1 MRTPLVLLY
10 SWQLLDRLK
19 SIITP
24 VKVQIKYRTLS
35 TRNGCFQMQYSTV
48 EATYQVCVG
57 GVHPSYNLFY
67 LLVRVQVNT
76 VPYLL
81 AIVAFKYNNLQYKL
95 DSRLY
100 SCRECSTICLSL
112 PQFALVCPS
121 LP

>member
-57 GVHPSYNLFY
+57 GVHHSYNLLY

-81 AIVAFKYNNLQYKL
+81 AMVAFKYNNQ
-95 DSRLY
+95 
-100 SCRECSTICLSL
+100 
-112 PQFALVCPS
+112 Q
-121 LP
+121 